1 VFISFTEEEQMA
13 IKIPPFLKISVTA
26 GFSFF
31 ERLTSKF
38 KPPLLALV
46 LCFERSDGKEHFQKH
61 SGLLRTGSG
70 ATKFC
75 KIEACV
81 DASFT
86 LL

>member
-1 VFISFTEEEQMA
+1 MSLFLPWRTASVHIFTEEEQMA
-13 IKIPPFLKISVTA
+13 IKIPLFLTNSETA
-26 GFSFF
+26 GFSIF
-31 ERLTSKF
+31 ELF

-75 KIEACV
+75 
-81 DASFT
+81 
-86 LL
+86 

>member
-75 KIEACV
+75 
-81 DASFT
+81 
-86 LL
+86 